1 MLHKYTISLTCALL
15 ISQITYSQQM
25 VMGPNI
31 GQSPVLW
38 LNFLAPEGI
47 KTTIYPGNNR
57 QFALPE
63 KQMVGMRPGYVYRFK
78 MNHIPGNP
86 EAELYPTLE
95 VRGSLQMP
103 KVANPLNFPAPIKI
117 NKLEIESALKGNLIT
132 KVVYLEDS
140 EKAESITTTIENPIE
155 SYVPADSNLVQDARN
170 RGRVMVIFRMG
181 GKTIRT
187 RITSKL
193 DSRNRTTRG

>member
-38 LNFLAPEGI
+38 LNFIAPEGI

-57 QFALPE
+57 QFTLPE

-140 EKAESITTTIENPIE
+140 EKAE
-155 SYVPADSNLVQDARN
+155 
-170 RGRVMVIFRMG
+170 
-181 GKTIRT
+181 
-187 RITSKL
+187 
-193 DSRNRTTRG
+193 